1 MFLTIAPKMIS
12 KKTAH
17 QPRISYLVL
26 DEAEDFWDALTK
38 VSFARG
44 RVLGSGSFPLQ
55 LLRLLKPTVS
65 DPPELERKAAVA
77 SCCHKY
83 SVEVF
88 FATFVRHLCTFPSFS
103 VHAIPRIQQ
112 KACTAPQKPLARLQ
126 LHSLFGAGM
135 PGHSEASSFQAGA
148 WDVRLSGRSD

>member
-1 MFLTIAPKMIS
+1 MSSSDFQSVYVCLVSLIIAFVFKYYIHISYIIYEIFIQMFLTIAPKMIS
-12 KKTAH
+12 KKTAD

-44 RVLGSGSFPLQ
+44 RVFGSGSFPLQ

-65 DPPELERKAAVA
+65 DPSELERKAAVA

-88 FATFVRHLCTFPSFS
+88 FCYICETSVYISIIFCTCHPKDS
-103 VHAIPRIQQ
+103 
-112 KACTAPQKPLARLQ
+112 T
-126 LHSLFGAGM
+126 
-135 PGHSEASSFQAGA
+135 
-148 WDVRLSGRSD
+148 

>member
-1 MFLTIAPKMIS
+1 MSSSDFHSVYVCLVSLQHLNVFKYIHISYIIIVEIFIQMFLTIAPKMIS

-65 DPPELERKAAVA
+65 DPSELERKAAVA

-88 FATFVRHLCTFPSFS
+88 FLLHLWDICVHFHHFLYMPSTKKLVR
-103 VHAIPRIQQ
+103 
-112 KACTAPQKPLARLQ
+112 AP
-126 LHSLFGAGM
+126 
-135 PGHSEASSFQAGA
+135 
-148 WDVRLSGRSD
+148 

>member
-88 FATFVRHLCTFPSFS
+88 FCYICETFVYISIIFCTCHPKDSTKKL
-103 VHAIPRIQQ
+103 VW
-112 KACTAPQKPLARLQ
+112 APQKPRQAATSQPLWCRDARAQWGKL
-126 LHSLFGAGM
+126 
-135 PGHSEASSFQAGA
+135 
-148 WDVRLSGRSD
+148 LSGWSLGCKTLR